1 MHSSNQFG
9 VSQRMWQCD
18 VTMFVASVRFT
29 EGSSWKLTETRGNPE
44 IWLVNPSRNWL
55 PHSAWVNMTWKPI
68 SCSLPSCLSIDF
80 WKNPPFVDDVPGN
93 AMGFPHLL
101 KKSGP
106 CCQGNRWNRW
116 KPKLKAK
123 PNAKAMG
130 RYWWEPMNT
139 IVIECYR
146 YTYIYISLSWI
157 MNQSHWS
164 CETIFCVRNIIR
176 IWWDVHFR
184 QLGCA
189 L

>member
-1 MHSSNQFG
+1 METYGN
-9 VSQRMWQCD
+9 
-18 VTMFVASVRFT
+18 
-29 EGSSWKLTETRGNPE
+29 SWKPWNLAGKP
-44 IWLVNPSRNWL
+44 IKNWL

-80 WKNPPFVDDVPGN
+80 WKSPPFVDDVPGN

-101 KKSGP
+101 KNSCP

-146 YTYIYISLSWI
+146 YTYIYIYISWI

-164 CETIFCVRNIIR
+164 CKPFLCRNIIK